1 LGQEDVVL
9 GAAIIIAMLLV
20 VLPAMIIMTGGLI
33 AVILGWVLDRDAKE
47 RFAGSELLDLNR

>member
-1 LGQEDVVL
+1 LGQDDAVL
-9 GAAIIIAMLLV
+9 GAAIIIVVLLV
-20 VLPAMIIMTGGLI
+20 VLPVMIIMVGGLI